1 MGLSQEMFLSSE
13 RADFISKSVTTSG
26 ELVEVFLKAIG

>member
-13 RADFISKSVTTSG
+13 RADFISKSVTTFH
-26 ELVEVFLKAIG
+26 ELVKVFLKAVG